1 MFDTNTYRQTEQFR
15 REQID
20 VAERRRAIREAT
32 QGDYKP
38 EHKDDLFRLREL
50 AR

>member
-1 MFDTNTYRQTEQFR
+1 MFDLNHYRQTDQFR

-20 VAERRRAIREAT
+20 AAERRRIVREAT

-38 EHKDDLFRLREL
+38 QHNDDDFRLREL

>member
-1 MFDTNTYRQTEQFR
+1 MFDITYYRQTEQFR

-20 VAERRRAIREAT
+20 AAERHRAVREAT

-38 EHKDDLFRLREL
+38 QQADDFRLREL

>member
-1 MFDTNTYRQTEQFR
+1 MFESNPYRQTEQFR

-20 VAERRRAIREAT
+20 AAERRRALREAM
-32 QGDYKP
+32 QGNDKP
-38 EHKDDLFRLREL
+38 ARQDEPFRLREW